1 LPLCVSA
8 QGAISTNKEF
18 VLNSGS
24 SGTTVNALPPDETNF
39 FAVNSNLLNQSVAA
53 SSGAGG
59 GGALN
64 FATNNLNAVI
74 TNNEAGNVTL
84 NGAILSVGGA
94 TRLDSSAIFTDGTG
108 DMQINGSLN
117 VSQADGSPNHIDGN
131 AGGVNIIARQEAFDV
146 WGYGAPGADYD
157 LDLGVFAV
165 SNYEGYSVIIG
176 SHGSIQYSSV
186 WQPWTNVTGVA
197 SPYSAD
203 RGDLQIVDNM
213 SAESGNKEIML
224 PQATVMFADTEQ
236 NDINWTFVRDGAALG
251 PAYYDRWYSIYNL
264 GSNTAHTLSVCTAD
278 HIAFTNY
285 GGQVNGTNIQ
295 IPNMTKAVF
304 TTFGTNG
311 VVELSPL
318 GPYNAYGS
326 GLSNAIYSIGQAN
339 GWGSGGGSGTVISV
353 AAAADSANV
362 VSWSGS
368 PITSGGTLTPTFA
381 KMSSSQFG
389 VGKAD
394 GSSITASSGVLSV
407 GSVAGLD
414 ITGTIPASALQ
425 FATNNANT
433 MVTNNNAGAVQL
445 NGGLNIIGNL
455 KTSGTFTSDN
465 TDISSS
471 GTGNLTAFSFLAVN
485 TPGYAG
491 DGSGLTGL
499 RYPAL
504 VVTDYFGNLTTV
516 QCLNGSGSTGTGAG
530 ISNWAPN
537 LYTNTYWFVI
547 SNNICLTNDG
557 SPGQY
562 LNMPA
567 QHGDL
572 DLMLRNTNAAATY
585 YISWFGLGASNFNG
599 GLTND
604 WPLTNSQ
611 GWFHFHMTVHARNF
625 SNSVWEG
632 TNPQL

>member
-1 LPLCVSA
+1 MLLSVSA
-8 QGAISTNKEF
+8 HAGISTNKSF
-18 VLNSGS
+18 VLNTGS
-24 SGTTVNALPPDETNF
+24 SGTTANALPPDETNF

-53 SSGAGG
+53 SSSSGG
-59 GGALN
+59 GGTLD
-64 FATNNLNAVI
+64 FATNNFNTIL
-74 TNNEAGNVTL
+74 TNNEAGNVSL
-84 NGAILSVGGA
+84 NGGIFAVGGA
-94 TRLDSSAIFTDGTG
+94 TRLDSSAIFTDGSG

-117 VSQADGSPNHIDGN
+117 VSQVDGSPDHIDGY
-131 AGGVNIIARQEAFDV
+131 AGGVNLVARQEALDV
-146 WGYGAPGADYD
+146 WGYGASGADYD
-157 LDLGVFAV
+157 LDLGVFAI

-186 WQPWTNVTGVA
+186 WQPWTNITGVA
-197 SPYSAD
+197 SPYNAD

-213 SAESGNKEIML
+213 SAESGGKEIIL
-224 PQATVMFADTEQ
+224 PQATVEFADTEQ
-236 NDINWTFVRDGAALG
+236 NDMCWTFVRDGAALG
-251 PAYYDRWYSIYNL
+251 PAYYNRWYAVYNL
-264 GSNTAHTLSVCTAD
+264 GSNTSYTLSVCTAD

-295 IPNMTKAVF
+295 VPNMTKAVF

-326 GLSNAIYSIGQAN
+326 GLSNAIYSVGEAN
-339 GWGSGGGSGTVISV
+339 GWGSGGGSGTVTSV
-353 AAAADSANV
+353 AAAADSASV

-368 PITSGGTLTPTFA
+368 PITSSGTLTPTFA

-389 VGKAD
+389 VGKVD

-407 GSVAGLD
+407 GSVVGAN

-433 MVTNNNAGAVQL
+433 MVTNNNAAVVQL
-445 NGGLNIIGNL
+445 NGGLNIIGNF
-455 KTSGTFTSDN
+455 KTSGTLTADN

-471 GTGNLTAFSFLAVN
+471 GTGNLTALSFLAVN
-485 TPGYAG
+485 APGYAG

-499 RYPAL
+499 RLPSL

-516 QCLNGSGSTGTGAG
+516 QCLNGSGGTGTGAA
-530 ISNWAPN
+530 ISNWVPN
-537 LYTNTYWFVI
+537 LNTNTYWLVV
-547 SNNICLTNDG
+547 SNNLCLTNDG

-562 LNMPA
+562 LNMPS
-567 QHGDL
+567 QRGDL
-572 DLMLRNTNAAATY
+572 DLMIKNTNASATY

-599 GLTND
+599 GLTNA
-604 WPLTNSQ
+604 WPVTNSQ
-611 GWFHFHMTVHARNF
+611 GWFHFHMTVHANNF

-632 TNPQL
+632 TNPNL